1 MPPPHPL
8 APHPLV
14 ARDKKISTLK
24 KALADVPRQQRQ
36 WEKQLRKNVRHN
48 PYLQLVLDAHETEKN
63 EHNEALRGI
72 LQHLFSMQ
80 HLFSIQHLFSMQQTP
95 LGADQA
101 AALAADIKNIKAAF
115 L

>member
-1 MPPPHPL
+1 MPPPHPLAPHPL

-48 PYLQLVLDAHETEKN
+48 PYLQLVLDAYETEKN

-72 LQHLFSMQ
+72 LQHLFYM
-80 HLFSIQHLFSMQQTP
+80 QHLFSMQQTP

>member
-8 APHPLV
+8 VPHPLV

-72 LQHLFSMQ
+72 LQHLF
-80 HLFSIQHLFSMQQTP
+80 HMQQTP